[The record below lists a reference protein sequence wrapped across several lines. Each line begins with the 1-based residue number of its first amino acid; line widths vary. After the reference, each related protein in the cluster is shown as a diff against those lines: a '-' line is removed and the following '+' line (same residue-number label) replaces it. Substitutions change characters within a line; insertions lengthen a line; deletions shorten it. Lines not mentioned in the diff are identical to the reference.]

1 MALKADSTNP
11 MDYLNKLLNDN
22 GFEVI
27 IPDDKETE
35 EKKEEEKET
44 NEEEK

>member
-11 MDYLNKLLNDN
+11 MDYLNKMLKEN

-27 IPDDKETE
+27 LPDEKKKE
-35 EKKEEEKET
+35 EKKEKEDKK
-44 NEEEK
+44 EDKK